1 MEKFRKYIALALM
14 LAFAVTMVGCGDSGN
29 NEEQE
34 TVETGA
40 EATEIDDSEM
50 IGAGVDVNTE
60 LDMETEKPHYFI
72 SDDIMILHYG
82 DSILSIVPTIMNRS
96 EESVEASWQGFLLDG
111 AAVDWHVEEHIPP
124 DTYDPDTVS
133 FPLEPN
139 SGRSLGVVLD
149 ADIFEHSELTVQAL
163 IRFNDGRE
171 PLPVSAIFQIS
182 ELEQPEET
190 VESTTDSDDA
200 LAAGMAAYREIV
212 THADTYDYTYEE
224 AYLDPGSRNG
234 VYHYA
239 LVFAGSD
246 DVPALLLKQDGD
258 TGFNIVKVFQYASGW
273 GDVYEAGIL
282 AEGVDNLGFHR
293 SLYIPTD
300 KPSIIYNESYGD
312 NKGGETRR
320 YTITGAG
327 SSESNL
333 HLGLQYGL
341 LWSSINSGSNVDT
354 SLEETGRVE
363 IEWYD
368 ITDMT
373 GLDNGRPSGE

>member
-14 LAFAVTMVGCGDSGN
+14 LAFAITMVGCGDTG
-29 NEEQE
+29 EQE
-34 TVETGA
+34 ETAETGA
-40 EATEIDDSEM
+40 SET
-50 IGAGVDVNTE
+50 IGAGMDANTE
-60 LDMETEKPHYFI
+60 LDVSETDAGMEIGEEKKPKDFMFILPWITSMEEDKTEI
-72 SDDIMILHYG
+72 T
-82 DSILSIVPTIMNRS
+82 LSVAHHLKES
-96 EESVEASWQGFLLDG
+96 KSVEFSYQDVLLDG
-111 AAVDWHVEEHIPP
+111 VAVENWKVQGQGGETSFTTEP
-124 DTYDPDTVS
+124 DM
-133 FPLEPN
+133 LIWQ
-139 SGRSLGVVLD
+139 
-149 ADIFEHSELTVQAL
+149 IFDLNVNIEDYSELTVHATAN
-163 IRFNDGRE
+163 FDDGTE
-171 PLPVSAIFQIS
+171 PYPFSATFQIS
-182 ELEQPEET
+182 EMERRIEEKAEIPT
-190 VESTTDSDDA
+190 SDSDDA

-273 GDVYEAGIL
+273 GDIYEAGTL

-373 GLDNGRPSGE
+373 GLDNGRPSEE